1 MRTLIIAITFAA
13 ITRASVAAG
22 QPTDA
27 ELVRQADGYA
37 ARQQY
42 KQAAALYDKAARH
55 SFPPAECKLGKAYCT
70 GQGVLTNF
78 TLGKQ
83 WLKRA
88 AAHGSKDAKYALED
102 LQKLEQIGGF
112 QLQ

>member
-1 MRTLIIAITFAA
+1 VRSLIISIAVAA
-13 ITRASVAAG
+13 VALSSADAG

-27 ELVRQADGYA
+27 ELVRQADTLA
-37 ARQQY
+37 AHRKY
-42 KQAAALYDKAARH
+42 KQAAVLYEKAAGH
-55 SFPPAECKLGKAYCT
+55 GYPAAECKLGKAYT
-70 GQGVLTNF
+70 TAQGVPLNF

-88 AAHGSKDAKYALED
+88 AAHGSKEAKYALED
-102 LQKLEQIGGF
+102 LQKLEEIGGF